1 MPRVK
6 RGKTHLKRR
15 KRILKAAKGFQWG
28 RKNTLRL
35 GKTAVLKAGVHAYRG
50 RKLRKR
56 DMRGSWQVIL
66 NASLRE
72 DGLTYSKFIGALK
85 KKNILLDRKT
95 LADIAVNEPKA
106 WKKILEAVK

>member
-15 KRILKAAKGFQWG
+15 KRLFKAAKGFQWG
-28 RKNTLRL
+28 RKNTIRL

-56 DMRGSWQVIL
+56 DMRTGWQVVL
-66 NASLRE
+66 NAALRE
-72 DGLTYSKFIGALK
+72 DGMSYSKFIGALK
-85 KKNILLDRKT
+85 KKHIELDRKVLT
-95 LADIAVNEPKA
+95 DLALNQTKA
-106 WKKILEAVK
+106 WKKILAIVK